1 MNILL
6 EKIMMIFV
14 AGDTKEAL
22 ELCDKVINDI
32 EKPIPEHSQF
42 YDLRGLINVRLK
54 KYKEAL
60 DDYNTAL
67 KINPYDLNTYFNMSI
82 ANHEIGLYKESIWAY
97 LQYSKLDRYFK
108 YNYIN
113 QIISLYIW
121 NYDSATIED
130 IFKILSQNEYNDLW
144 RKDIT
149 FNLLNNI
156 ISKYLKNNENILK
169 DIKNILLYE
178 YFLLQVLSLY
188 FIMIHTKNNN
198 IEISHYTSLKVLF
211 SLLND
216 SHSIRI
222 TNISNAND
230 PKEGKILENIFS
242 KNGINIKIRNKENLI
257 TLQTSYSRNKDA
269 LTMFRFY
276 GKEENKEA
284 TGICLSIDRNYF
296 NKEPLS
302 MATPMQMMS
311 SYKRGINNLY
321 FILYY
326 NEKENQLI
334 FNPTNS
340 KYSNVIVDLNKYC
353 MIKLNKVIDESIENI
368 INYIFYKIFYY
379 AEKIDNQIEDKNL
392 KDEIFS
398 NLFENIRYV
407 IKHEAFFEEQEL
419 RMLITTDY
427 KDENIKVDNNKRLY
441 IDYNELFNENEN
453 FIKEIILGGK
463 IEDKELMADYIKKII
478 YNKYKGNNKM
488 NEIKVSISQAPL
500 R

>member
-1 MNILL
+1 MDILQEISMRL
-6 EKIMMIFV
+6 V
-14 AGDTKEAL
+14 AGNAKEAL
-22 ELCDKVINDI
+22 ELCDKAISNI
-32 EKPIPEHSQF
+32 KEPIPEHSQF

-67 KINPYDLNTYFNMSI
+67 EINPYDQSTYFNISI
-82 ANHEIGLYKESIWAY
+82 TNHNMGLYQKSIDAF
-97 LQYSKLDRYFK
+97 LQYTKLDRFFK

-121 NYDSATIED
+121 DYDSNIIED
-130 IFKILSQNEYNDLW
+130 TFQILSEDKFNDLW
-144 RKDIT
+144 IKDVT

-156 ISKYLKNNENILK
+156 IFKYLKNNENILK

-188 FIMIHTKNNN
+188 FILIHTKNNN

-211 SLLND
+211 SLLNG
-216 SHSIRI
+216 SHNIRI

-242 KNGINIKIRNKENLI
+242 KNGINIKIKNKENLI
-257 TLQTSYSRNKDA
+257 TLQTSFSRNKDA

-276 GKEENKEA
+276 GKEDDKEA

-302 MATPMQMMS
+302 LATPMQMMS
-311 SYKRGINNLY
+311 DYKRGINNLY

-353 MIKLNKVIDESIENI
+353 IIKLNKVIDESIENI
-368 INYIFYKIFYY
+368 INYIFYKIFNY
-379 AEKIDNQIEDKNL
+379 AEKIDKQIEDKNL
-392 KDEIFS
+392 KDEVFS
-398 NLFENIRYV
+398 NLFENIKYI

-427 KDENIKVDNNKRLY
+427 QNNNIKIDENKRLY

-463 IEDKELMADYIKKII
+463 IEDKELKADYIKKII
-478 YNKYKGNNKM
+478 YNKYKDNNKM
-488 NEIKVSISQAPL
+488 NKIKVSISQAPL

>member
-1 MNILL
+1 MNVLQEITMRL
-6 EKIMMIFV
+6 V
-14 AGDTKEAL
+14 AGNAKEAL
-22 ELCDKVINDI
+22 ELCDKVINNI
-32 EKPIPEHSQF
+32 KEPIPEHSQF
-42 YDLRGLINVRLK
+42 YNLRGLINVRLK
-54 KYKEAL
+54 KYEEAFN
-60 DDYNTAL
+60 DYNTAL
-67 KINPYDLNTYFNMSI
+67 KINPYDQSTYLNMSI
-82 ANHEIGLYKESIWAY
+82 VNHEIGLYRESIDAF
-97 LQYSKLDRYFK
+97 LKYSKLDKYFT

-113 QIISLYIW
+113 QIISIFIW
-121 NYDSATIED
+121 NYDSNTIED
-130 IFKILSQNEYNDLW
+130 IFKILSKNEYNDLW

-188 FIMIHTKNNN
+188 FIIIHTKNNN
-198 IEISHYTSLKVLF
+198 IEVSHYTSLKVLF

-216 SHSIRI
+216 SHNIRI

-242 KNGINIKIRNKENLI
+242 KNGLNIKIKNKDNLI

-276 GKEENKEA
+276 GKEDNKEA
-284 TGICLSIDRNYF
+284 TGICLCIDKNYF
-296 NKEPLS
+296 NNEPLS
-302 MATPMQMMS
+302 LATPMQMMS
-311 SYKRGINNLY
+311 NYKRGINNLY

-340 KYSNVIVDLNKYC
+340 KYSNIIVDLNKYC
-353 MIKLNKVIDESIENI
+353 MVKLNRVIDESVENI
-368 INYIFYKIFYY
+368 INYIFYKIFNY
-379 AEKIDNQIEDKNL
+379 AEKIDNQIENKNL

-398 NLFENIRYV
+398 NLFENIRYI

-419 RMLITTDY
+419 RMLITTNY
-427 KDENIKVDNNKRLY
+427 KNENINIEEDKKRLY
-441 IDYNELFNENEN
+441 INYNELFNENEN

-463 IEDKELMADYIKKII
+463 IEDKELTSDYIKQII
-478 YNKYKGNNKM
+478 YNKYKDNDKM
-488 NEIKVSISQAPL
+488 NKIKVSISQAPL

>member
-32 EKPIPEHSQF
+32 EKTIPEHSQF

-67 KINPYDLNTYFNMSI
+67 KINPYDQSAYFNMSI
-82 ANHEIGLYKESIWAY
+82 ANHEIGLYKESIWAF
-97 LQYSKLDRYFK
+97 LQCSKLDRYFK

-113 QIISLYIW
+113 QIISVFIW
-121 NYDSATIED
+121 NYDSDTIED
-130 IFKILSQNEYNDLW
+130 IFKILSENEYNDLW

-198 IEISHYTSLKVLF
+198 IEISHYTSLKILF

-276 GKEENKEA
+276 GKEDNKEA

-478 YNKYKGNNKM
+478 YSKHKENNKM

>member
-1 MNILL
+1 MNILEEITMRL
-6 EKIMMIFV
+6 ITGN
-14 AGDTKEAL
+14 AKEAL
-22 ELCDKVINDI
+22 ELCNKVINDI
-32 EKPIPEHSQF
+32 EKPIPQHSQF
-42 YDLRGLINVRLK
+42 YDLRGLINARLK

-67 KINPYDLNTYFNMSI
+67 EINPYDINAYLNMSI
-82 ANHEIGLYKESIWAY
+82 ANHEIGLYKESIKAY

-113 QIISLYIW
+113 QIISVFIW

-188 FIMIHTKNNN
+188 FILIHTKNNN

-211 SLLND
+211 SLLNN

-276 GKEENKEA
+276 GKEDNKEA

-311 SYKRGINNLY
+311 DYKRGINNLY

-478 YNKYKGNNKM
+478 FNKYKDNNKM